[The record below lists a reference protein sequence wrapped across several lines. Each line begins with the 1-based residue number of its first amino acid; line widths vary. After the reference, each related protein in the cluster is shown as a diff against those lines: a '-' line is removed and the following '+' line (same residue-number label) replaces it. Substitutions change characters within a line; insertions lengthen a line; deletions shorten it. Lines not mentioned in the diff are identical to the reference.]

1 MPPEENSSPDSLD
14 LRRLDEEVAG
24 LAEDDY
30 HRLRD
35 LVERGRVAADTAQAF
50 LAVGVARQAKREALR
65 ELPIYFLLIVS
76 VSVAYGLIVE
86 DSIGLFVYGLVLGV
100 VVAIGGFWWPGTYRP
115 LAVSE
120 RHNMQLLR
128 SGHAPPGADRD
139 RRKGYGDWLIAVVG
153 ARLAVTYLGFSAL
166 ALLGSLL
173 GRSLQPPEWLG
184 AAAFLVTTLA
194 FKRALSA
201 SRRRG
206 LREH

>member
-1 MPPEENSSPDSLD
+1 MPPEEDSSPDSVD

-24 LAEDDY
+24 LAEEDR

-35 LVERGRVAADTAQAF
+35 LVEQGRVAADPAQAL

-65 ELPIYFLLIVS
+65 ELAAYVLLIVS
-76 VSVAYGLIVE
+76 IAVGGGLILE
-86 DSIGLFVYGLVLGV
+86 GSLGLFVHTLVFGV

-115 LAVSE
+115 LAISE
-120 RHNMQLLR
+120 RHNRELLR
-128 SGHAPPGADRD
+128 SGHAPLGADRD
-139 RRKGYGDWLIAVVG
+139 RRKDYFEWLLAVLG
-153 ARLAVTYLGFSAL
+153 ARLGL

-173 GRSLQPPEWLG
+173 GESLQAPDWLG
-184 AAAFLVTTLA
+184 AAVFLVTTLA
-194 FKRALSA
+194 LKRALSA